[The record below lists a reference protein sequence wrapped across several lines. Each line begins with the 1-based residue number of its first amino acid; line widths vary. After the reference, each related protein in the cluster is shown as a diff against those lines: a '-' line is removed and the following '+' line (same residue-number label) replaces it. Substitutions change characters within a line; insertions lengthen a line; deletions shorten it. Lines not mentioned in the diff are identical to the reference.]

1 MGWTRGLGRAMITPY
16 RIGRQVPMEQL
27 IWLGIRFV
35 VFGVALTFAMK
46 KVKDVKVTPPH
57 AIPLVAL
64 VFAVMNSLLY
74 WLLAGA
80 LNLVTLWTLSL
91 LVPFIANAAFLYLT
105 DRILKPLK
113 IDGLTAAVETAAIVT
128 IAHRVLRLAEGI
140 VSAVR

>member
-1 MGWTRGLGRAMITPY
+1 
-16 RIGRQVPMEQL
+16 MEQL

-57 AIPLVAL
+57 ALPLVAL
-64 VFAVMNSLLY
+64 VFAVLNTLLY

-91 LVPFIANAAFLYLT
+91 LVPFIANALFLYLT

-113 IDGLTAAVETAAIVT
+113 IEGLMAFLKTTAIVT
-128 IAHRVLRLAEGI
+128 IAHLVLRIAEK
-140 VSAVR
+140 VVASVR